1 MLNSKHPFYSA
12 NDYYREIFGEKI
24 IKLAIDGGFT
34 CPNRD
39 GTLSDKGCIFCS
51 GKGSGDFAGS
61 RSLSISDQ
69 YRQMKEKM
77 SAKWGEGKYMMY
89 FQAYTN
95 TYAPLERLR
104 SLYYEAVDQENVV
117 ALSIATRPDCINEE
131 VAELLKEL
139 SEKVY
144 VCVELGLETSKAESV
159 KLINRCYENHVY
171 KNAAAMLNE
180 HSIDTVTHI
189 ILGLPGE
196 SYDDMLGS
204 VKYAINCGTK
214 GLKLQ
219 LLHIIKGTALYDYYN
234 ENPFKY
240 FTLEEYVNT
249 VVNIIEE
256 IPPNIVIHRI
266 TGDANK
272 AELFEP
278 WWSLDKRKVLNSI
291 SKEFIKRGSYQGIKS
306 AIDINNKI
314 LNLC

>member
-12 NDYYREIFGEKI
+12 NDYYREIFGEKL

-61 RSLSISDQ
+61 RSLSVREQ
-69 YRQMKEKM
+69 YMQMKEKM
-77 SAKWGEGKYMMY
+77 ADKWGKGKYMMY

-95 TYAPLERLR
+95 TYAPVDRLK
-104 SLYYEAVDQENVV
+104 SLYYEAVEQENVA
-117 ALSIATRPDCINEE
+117 ALSVATRPDCINED
-131 VAELLKEL
+131 VVKLLKEL

-144 VCVELGLETSKAESV
+144 VCAELGLQTSKEESISF
-159 KLINRCYENHVY
+159 INRCYENDVY
-171 KNAAAMLNE
+171 KKAVEMLNE
-180 HSIDTVTHI
+180 QGIDTVTHI

-196 SYDDMLGS
+196 SYEDMLSS
-204 VKYAINCGTK
+204 VKYAVSCGTK

-219 LLHIIKGTALYDYYN
+219 LLHIIKGTALYDCYI
-234 ENPFKY
+234 EKPFRY
-240 FTLEEYVNT
+240 FTREEYVNT

-256 IPPNIVIHRI
+256 IPQNIVIHRV
-266 TGDANK
+266 TGDGNK

-291 SKEFIKRGSYQGIKS
+291 SKEFVRRGSYQGIKV
-306 AIDINNKI
+306 
-314 LNLC
+314 